1 MKKILYLFMCI
12 LTSCVSPVD
21 EVIIEN
27 NVFKVAS
34 EKIEVKEALFV
45 DRIGIYDSLLVVIN
59 RKGEPVFCTYDNRTL
74 VHKGSFGE
82 IGHGPDD
89 FQFPFFLNN
98 AEFVN
103 GVLDLYDV
111 NSASFKKIPLNKML
125 DKVSNSIVSKKM
137 PSPLIGSPNLTKI
150 NQDDFIGNIDSGRG
164 LFFVYKG
171 KTDTIRWIEV
181 PVILKQPENDFTIM
195 NMNRITVHPQS
206 KEVVSAMGYY
216 NLLFLYNNDGVLKK
230 TIQVGD
236 KEISPIILGVYQLSE
251 DNCICFREIVSTD
264 KEVFVLMQNIK
275 EKNFE
280 KNDNHP
286 SRILVL
292 DWNLNYQK
300 TYELPHYAMTFAL
313 DESQN
318 RIIYTILNEEG
329 GTDLYYITLSD

>member
-1 MKKILYLFMCI
+1 MCI

-98 AEFVN
+98 AEFVD

-111 NSASFKKIPLNKML
+111 NTASFKKIPLNKML
-125 DKVSNSIVSKKM
+125 DKVSNSVVSEKM

-164 LFFVYKG
+164 LFFMYKG
-171 KTDTIRWIEV
+171 KTETIRWIEF
-181 PVILKQPENDFTIM
+181 PTILKQPENDFTIM

-280 KNDNHP
+280 KNDNPP

>member
-98 AEFVN
+98 AEFVD

-111 NSASFKKIPLNKML
+111 NTASFKKIPLNKML

-164 LFFVYKG
+164 LFFMYKG
-171 KTDTIRWIEV
+171 KTETIRWIEF
-181 PVILKQPENDFTIM
+181 PTILKQPENDFTIM

-280 KNDNHP
+280 KNDNPP

>member
-59 RKGEPVFCTYDNRTL
+59 RKGEPVFCTYDNRTYVL
-74 VHKGSFGE
+74 KGSFGE
-82 IGHGPDD
+82 IGNGLDD

-164 LFFVYKG
+164 LFFMYKG
-171 KTDTIRWIEV
+171 KTETIRWIEF
-181 PVILKQPENDFTIM
+181 PTILKQPENDFTIM

-264 KEVFVLMQNIK
+264 KEVFVLMQNIE

-280 KNDNHP
+280 KNDNPP

>member
-82 IGHGPDD
+82 IGNGPDD

-98 AEFVN
+98 AEFVD

-111 NSASFKKIPLNKML
+111 NTASFKKIPLNKML
-125 DKVSNSIVSKKM
+125 DKVSNSVVSEKM

-164 LFFVYKG
+164 LFFMYKG
-171 KTDTIRWIEV
+171 KTETIRWIEF
-181 PVILKQPENDFTIM
+181 PTILKQPENDFTIM

-280 KNDNHP
+280 KNDNPP

>member
-1 MKKILYLFMCI
+1 MCI
-12 LTSCVSPVD
+12 LTSCVSPID

-82 IGHGPDD
+82 IGNGPDD

-98 AEFVN
+98 AEFVD

-111 NSASFKKIPLNKML
+111 NTASFKKIPLNKML
-125 DKVSNSIVSKKM
+125 DKVSNSVVSEKM

-164 LFFVYKG
+164 LFFMYKG
-171 KTDTIRWIEV
+171 KTETIRWIEF
-181 PVILKQPENDFTIM
+181 PTILKQPENDFTIM

-264 KEVFVLMQNIK
+264 KEVFVLTRPK
-275 EKNFE
+275 
-280 KNDNHP
+280 
-286 SRILVL
+286 LL
-292 DWNLNYQK
+292 
-300 TYELPHYAMTFAL
+300 TCAA
-313 DESQN
+313 
-318 RIIYTILNEEG
+318 
-329 GTDLYYITLSD
+329 